1 MRGSTV
7 NRLDQRTTAGAG
19 AINEAYCA
27 FPVSGCERDTI
38 SADLAG
44 VSIRGISEQTPA
56 FLSFCLYVVMELEAL
71 PDTARFLTASF

>member
-7 NRLDQRTTAGAG
+7 DRLDQRTTAGAG
-19 AINEAYCA
+19 AINEAYSA
-27 FPVSGCERDTI
+27 FLVSGCERNTI

-44 VSIRGISEQTPA
+44 VSIRGISEQTQA
-56 FLSFCLYVVMELEAL
+56 LLKVCLYVIAEFEAL